1 MISLLLGLPRET
13 LAGHWQIHLTS
24 GSCQIWSSCPR
35 IGFIK
40 AKNYINLGSTELQQ
54 FVGGSTFTLS
64 EKGELE
70 AKPKML
76 HEHVTNI
83 DRWTDDF

>member
-1 MISLLLGLPRET
+1 MN
-13 LAGHWQIHLTS
+13 
-24 GSCQIWSSCPR
+24 SCPR

-40 AKNYINLGSTELQQ
+40 ANNYINSCSTELQK
-54 FVGGSTFTLS
+54 FLGGSTFTLS

-76 HEHVTNI
+76 HEYVTNI
-83 DRWTDDF
+83 DRWTDAFLIFLQFI